1 MWERSGRMNTSAVR
15 MKSDQATDK
24 VSEKTEEA
32 VEEHPW
38 VERAAK
44 FGWLAKG
51 AVYVLMGLTAFTI
64 GRRRPTTDDAS
75 PEGAVAQL
83 RSTQFGTALIW
94 ALVVGLVLYVAW
106 RLLSAGM
113 IRGNK
118 PKDWLQRVGFL
129 FSAAFYAVLAF
140 TAVGAV
146 MHGKDTATKDK
157 NTVERLS
164 AWMLAQPVGRWLL
177 MLAGVVVIGVG
188 VFFIVD
194 KGIKKSF
201 LKELDLS
208 GTPEA
213 ERKAIR
219 TAGTVGW
226 ISRGVATAA
235 VGFFVAQAAWRY
247 DSQTARGFDNAFREL
262 ATHQVGAIAVLITG
276 AALVVYGVFCALIVR
291 HLDLQKIS

>member
-1 MWERSGRMNTSAVR
+1 MNTSAVH
-15 MKSDQATDK
+15 MKPDQATEK
-24 VSEKTEEA
+24 VPEKTEKA
-32 VEEHPW
+32 VAEHPW
-38 VERAAK
+38 VERTAK

-75 PEGAVAQL
+75 PEGAIAQL
-83 RSTQFGTALIW
+83 RSNSFGTALIW
-94 ALVVGLVLYVAW
+94 ALAVGLVLYVAW

-140 TAVGAV
+140 TAVSAV
-146 MHGKDTATKDK
+146 LHGKDTKDK

-235 VGFFVAQAAWRY
+235 VGFFVAQAAWRF

-291 HLDLQKIS
+291 HLDLEKIS

>member
-1 MWERSGRMNTSAVR
+1 MNTSAVH
-15 MKSDQATDK
+15 MKPDQATDK
-24 VSEKTEEA
+24 VSEKTEQA

-38 VERAAK
+38 VERTAK

-75 PEGAVAQL
+75 PEGAIAQL
-83 RSTQFGTALIW
+83 RSNSFGTALIW
-94 ALVVGLVLYVAW
+94 ALAVGLILYVAW

-140 TAVGAV
+140 TAVSAV
-146 MHGKDTATKDK
+146 LHGKNTKDK

-177 MLAGVVVIGVG
+177 MAAGVAVIGVG

-208 GTPEA
+208 STPEA
-213 ERKAIR
+213 ERKAIS

-235 VGFFVAQAAWRY
+235 VGFFVAQAAWRF

-262 ATHQVGAIAVLITG
+262 ATHEVGSIAVLLTG
-276 AALVVYGVFCALIVR
+276 AALVIYGVFCALIVR
-291 HLDLQKIS
+291 HLDLEKIS